1 MPKGKSSSPPEQQV
15 SEQQTP
21 YTCTSFKAHV
31 VPQPFHTPLKQA
43 LLQTVQQLA
52 QQSAQ
57 QVRHSEPQADMASC

>member
-1 MPKGKSSSPPEQQV
+1 M
-15 SEQQTP
+15 
-21 YTCTSFKAHV
+21 CTSFKAHV

-57 QVRHSEPQADMASC
+57 QVRHSEPQADMAPC